1 MFGIAEHLGKRIRHV
16 LMEHFSSKEF
26 SCWFVFFLEDCV
38 V

>member
-16 LMEHFSSKEF
+16 SVERFSSKEF
-26 SCWFVFFLEDCV
+26 SCCFFLEDCV